1 MMHSAPEVKQ
11 DARSVI
17 EKIWGGAGLAADAL
31 NHLTLSGNRP
41 ALATS
46 FQVAVAAQSAIAC
59 AALAGAE
66 LGRQRSG
73 VAQGIQVDMAAAE
86 FECTGYFTVDGRVPD
101 AWAPLSGLYPCRDG
115 HVRIHA
121 NFDHHRDGALA
132 LLGLRGNPESYQKA
146 HIQAAL
152 QDWDAE
158 AFETAAAEAGLVVAA
173 ARTFAEW
180 DAHPQAAVLNRVPL
194 FTVAKIDEAD
204 PAPLPSISERNRPLT
219 GVRVLDLTRI
229 LAGPVCGRT
238 LAAYGADVMLIN
250 SPNLPNIEAIADTS
264 RGKLSAHL
272 DLDRSPDVERLRQ
285 LITGAHVFVQGYRP
299 DGLDQRGFSPKDLA
313 LLRPGIVCVSLS
325 AYGHEGPWA
334 ARRGFDS
341 LVQTATGLNKAE
353 AEAFHSTEPKPL
365 PVQILDYAAGFLMA
379 YGAQAALIRQTV
391 EGGSWHVRV
400 SLGQV
405 ARWLR
410 GLGRLDDNLQRRKLD
425 REGLLKPY
433 PSQFG
438 VLKAMP
444 HAALFDRTPAIWRRP
459 SVPPGTNPPEWPAN

>member
-1 MMHSAPEVKQ
+1 MMHSAPDAKQ
-11 DARSVI
+11 DARSVV
-17 EKIWGGAGLAADAL
+17 EHVWRGAGLSADAL
-31 NHLTLSGNRP
+31 DHLTLSGSRP

-46 FQVAVAAQSAIAC
+46 FHVAVAAQSAIAC

-66 LGRQRSG
+66 LGRLRSG
-73 VAQGIQVDMAAAE
+73 VAQGVRVDMAAAE
-86 FECTGYFTVDGRVPD
+86 FECTGYFSVDGRVPG

-121 NFDHHRDGALA
+121 NFDHHRDGALT
-132 LLGLRGNPESYQKA
+132 LLGLEGNPESYQKA
-146 HIQAAL
+146 DVQSAL
-152 QDWDAE
+152 QNWDAE
-158 AFETAAAEAGLVVAA
+158 AFETAAADAGLVVAA

-180 DAHPQAAVLNRVPL
+180 DAHPQAAALTVMPL
-194 FTVAKIDEAD
+194 LAVTRIDETD

-219 GVRVLDLTRI
+219 DVRVLDLTRI

-250 SPNLPNIEAIADTS
+250 SPNLPNIESIADTS

-285 LITGAHVFVQGYRP
+285 LVSGAHVFVQGYRP
-299 DGLDQRGFSPKDLA
+299 GSLDKRGFSPQELA

-353 AEAFHSTEPKPL
+353 AAAFGHSEPKPL

-379 YGAQAALIRQTV
+379 FGAQAALIRQTL

-400 SLGQV
+400 SLAQA

-410 GLGRLDDNLQRRKLD
+410 GLGRLDDNLQRRKVDL
-425 REGLLKPY
+425 EGSLQAYVSKFGLLR
-433 PSQFG
+433 
-438 VLKAMP
+438 AMP
-444 HAALFDRTPAIWRRP
+444 HAAMFERTPAIWQRP
-459 SVPPGTNPPEWPAN
+459 SVSPGTNPPEWPAN

>member
-1 MMHSAPEVKQ
+1 MTHSVPDAEQ

-17 EKIWGGAGLAADAL
+17 KHIWRDAGLSADAL
-31 NHLTLSGNRP
+31 DHLTLSGNRP

-46 FQVAVAAQSAIAC
+46 FRVGIAAQSAIAC

-66 LGRQRSG
+66 LGRLRSG
-73 VAQGIQVDMAAAE
+73 VAQNVQVDMTAAE
-86 FECTGYFTVDGRVPD
+86 YECTGYFTVDGRAPD

-121 NFDHHRDGALA
+121 NFEHHRNGALA
-132 LLGLRGNPESYQKA
+132 LLGLSDAPESYQKA
-146 HIQAAL
+146 DLQSAL
-152 QDWDAE
+152 QDWNAE

-180 DAHPQAAVLNRVPL
+180 DAHPQAAALTEMPL
-194 FTVAKIDEAD
+194 LSVARIDDAD
-204 PAPLPSISERNRPLT
+204 PAPLRPISEREQPLAD
-219 GVRVLDLTRI
+219 VRVLDLTRI

-250 SPNLPNIEAIADTS
+250 SPNLPNIESIADTS

-272 DLDRSPDVERLRQ
+272 DLNRPSDAECLRQ
-285 LITGAHVFVQGYRP
+285 LATEANVFVQGYRP
-299 DGLDQRGFSPKDLA
+299 GSLSQRGFSPKELVQ
-313 LLRPGIVCVSLS
+313 LRPGIVCVSLS

-353 AEAFHSTEPKPL
+353 AEAFGRSEPKPL

-379 YGAQAALIRQTV
+379 FGTQAALIRQTV

-400 SLGQV
+400 SLAQV

-410 GLGRLDDNLQRRKLD
+410 GLGRLGDNLLERKVD
-425 REGLLKPY
+425 REGSLQPY
-433 PSQFG
+433 ASQFG
-438 VLKAMP
+438 LLRAMP
-444 HAALFDRTPAIWRRP
+444 HAASFDGAAAIWQRP